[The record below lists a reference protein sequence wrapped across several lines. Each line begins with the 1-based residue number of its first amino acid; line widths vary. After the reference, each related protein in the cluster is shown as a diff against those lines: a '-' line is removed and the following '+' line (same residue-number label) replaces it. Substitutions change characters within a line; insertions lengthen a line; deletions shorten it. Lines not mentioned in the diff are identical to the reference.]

1 MKFKCLLLF
10 PFLLTSLQAA
20 SEADLTFSLN
30 ADSTE
35 YSVSD
40 CDQNAS
46 GSLDI
51 PSTFNGLPV
60 TSIGD
65 LAFDFCTSLTS
76 ITIPDSVTSIGE
88 WAFRFCTSLTSITL
102 GNGVT
107 SIGQYAFYGCYDLTN
122 ITIPDSVTSIG
133 AGALNGSPTSITF
146 SKPLLEAAE
155 AERDARPTQ
164 AAYDEVEAERDTA
177 IAEKATAEA
186 AQAAAEAERDAR
198 PTQAAY
204 DTVVAER
211 DAKYTLEEIVDL
223 RAGSTM
229 IEVENGAATL
239 SMEVEQSSDLGIW
252 TTGGTASVQM
262 NVQPGEDKKFF
273 RFKMNDSDSSNKD
286 INLSIEGSEYDE
298 AAIIQDLA
306 DQYGVPASSIS
317 LSVTGG

>member
-1 MKFKCLLLF
+1 MKFKCLLLL

-273 RFKMNDSDSSNKD
+273 RFKMNDSDSSNKE

-298 AAIIQDLA
+298 AAIIQALA